1 MAEMETY
8 FKHLSRGRL
17 LTREEEVELSQMIEA
32 GDNAAR
38 QRMIESNLRLA
49 VSIAKRHQRSGCNL
63 EDLIQ
68 ESNVGLIKAVDR
80 FDWRRGFKFST
91 YASWWIKQAVRRHVT
106 DTSSDIRVPAHT
118 TALAYRISVF
128 VDEYEKEFNC
138 RPSIEEIAEMMCVPA
153 STVQDLVNSSGVRS
167 MVSLDAM
174 IGDEDGKKILE
185 TIPDDNAVSPDEA
198 IDREKILVAISR
210 CLDKLTPR
218 EEQVLRLRFG
228 VSEIQDINSY
238 TEQLFT
244 GDNSN
249 G

>member
-32 GDNAAR
+32 GDNVAR
-38 QRMIESNLRLA
+38 QRMIEANLRLA

-153 STVQDLVNSSGVRS
+153 STVQELVNSSGVRS

-228 VSEIQDINSY
+228 VSEVQDINSY
-238 TEQLFT
+238 PEQLFT
-244 GDNSN
+244 GENIN

>member
-38 QRMIESNLRLA
+38 QRMIEANLRLA

-153 STVQDLVNSSGVRS
+153 STVQELVNSSGVRS

-228 VSEIQDINSY
+228 VSEIQDINNY
-238 TEQLFT
+238 PEQLFT
-244 GDNSN
+244 GDNNN

>member
-17 LTREEEVELSQMIEA
+17 LTREEEVALSQLIEA
-32 GDNAAR
+32 GDNTAR
-38 QRMIESNLRLA
+38 NKMIESNLRLA
-49 VSIAKRHQRSGCNL
+49 VSIAKRHQRSGCSL

-106 DTSSDIRVPAHT
+106 DTASDIRVPAHT
-118 TALAYRISVF
+118 TALAYRVSVF
-128 VDEYEKEFNC
+128 VDEYEKEFNS
-138 RPSIEEIAEMMCVPA
+138 RPSVEEIAEMMCVSV
-153 STVQDLVNSSGVRS
+153 STIQEIVNSSGVRS

-185 TIPDDNAVSPDEA
+185 TIPDENVVSPDES

-210 CLDKLTPR
+210 CLDRLSPR

-228 VSEIQDINSY
+228 VSDVQDLSSY
-238 TEQLFT
+238 PEHLFT
-244 GDNSN
+244 GENDN

>member
-38 QRMIESNLRLA
+38 QRMIEANLRLA

-153 STVQDLVNSSGVRS
+153 STVQELVNSSGVRS

-228 VSEIQDINSY
+228 VSEVQDINSY
-238 TEQLFT
+238 PEQLFT
-244 GDNSN
+244 GENIN

>member
-17 LTREEEVELSQMIEA
+17 LTREEEVELSQLIEA
-32 GDNAAR
+32 GDQRAR
-38 QRMIESNLRLA
+38 DRMIESNLRLA

-106 DTSSDIRVPAHT
+106 DTASDIRVPAHT

-128 VDEYEKEFNC
+128 VDEYESEFNT
-138 RPSIEEIAEMMCVPA
+138 RPTVEEIAEMMCVPVT
-153 STVQDLVNSSGVRS
+153 TVQELMNSSGVRS

-198 IDREKILVAISR
+198 IDREKILSAISR

-228 VSEIQDINSY
+228 VSDVQDTSNFP
-238 TEQLFT
+238 EQLFT
-244 GDNSN
+244 G
-249 G
+249 GI